1 MNYISEFFNLFNML
15 SLHIL
20 AENYIRSKTTFFSTF
35 MFKLTTFTT
44 IILSLNHSKACYVA

>member
-1 MNYISEFFNLFNML
+1 MNYISEFFNLFNMF